1 MSFYIHVQETPNPNA
16 VKFISQYAV
25 RTEGKSNYHSVEEG
39 AHCPLAVTLFAV
51 DGVKQLFFNDN
62 YITVTKDETADW
74 EDLVDPVLDLLQR
87 ELPGHNPN
95 YVDPEGGGEE
105 VEVENTPET
114 EAINE
119 VLDRTV
125 RPYLAADGGG
135 IVVQKREGNYVFV
148 RYQGAC
154 GSCPSSIGGTLQAI
168 QNILRQEID
177 PDIEVIETGAAG
189 QMYMW

>member
-25 RTEGKSNYHSVEEG
+25 RTEGKSNYHNEAEG
-39 AHCPLAVTLFAV
+39 EHVPLARALF
-51 DGVKQLFFNDN
+51 GVPGVRQLFFNDN
-62 YITVTKDETADW
+62 YITVTRDEAVEWD
-74 EDLVDPVLDLLQR
+74 DLVDPILDLLQR
-87 ELPGHNPN
+87 ELPQHNPN
-95 YVDPEGGGEE
+95 FVDPTGTAEEIE
-105 VEVENTPET
+105 VEVTPET
-114 EAINE
+114 EAIDE

-135 IVVQKREGNYVFV
+135 IIVQKREGRYVFV